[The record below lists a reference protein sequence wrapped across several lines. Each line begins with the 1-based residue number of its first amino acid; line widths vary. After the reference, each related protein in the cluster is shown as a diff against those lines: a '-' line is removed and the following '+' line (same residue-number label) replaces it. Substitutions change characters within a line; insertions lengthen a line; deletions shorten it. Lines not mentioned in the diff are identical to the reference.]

1 MARLGLA
8 WRGMARQ
15 DKARQGKVFDMPA
28 NDNDTTE
35 RYAIRYCHMPR
46 MVHCW
51 GPHKWRVF
59 DNGHAVSVGFAT
71 YAEAESCVATLKYC
85 DERWPARAV

>member
-1 MARLGLA
+1 MAG
-8 WRGMARQ
+8 
-15 DKARQGKVFDMPA
+15 QGKVFDMIA

-35 RYAIRYCHMPR
+35 RYAIRYCHVPR

-71 YAEAESCVATLKYC
+71 YAEAESCIATLKYC

>member
-1 MARLGLA
+1 MQY
-8 WRGMARQ
+8 M
-15 DKARQGKVFDMPA
+15 
-28 NDNDTTE
+28 NDNNAAP

-59 DNGHAVSVGFAT
+59 DNGQAVSVGFET
-71 YAEAESCVATLKYC
+71 YKEAERCVAILRYC
-85 DERWPARAV
+85 DRRWPARAV